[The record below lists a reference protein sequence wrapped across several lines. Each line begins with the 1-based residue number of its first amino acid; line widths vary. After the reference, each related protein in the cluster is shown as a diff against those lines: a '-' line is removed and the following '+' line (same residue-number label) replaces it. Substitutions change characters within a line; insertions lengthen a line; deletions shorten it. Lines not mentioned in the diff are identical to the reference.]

1 MSTEVFVNIVTDD
14 LERSQAF
21 YTALGCTINPD
32 FTDENAACV
41 VWTEQIYFMV
51 LRRDFFATFT
61 EKSVA
66 DPRTTAQAI
75 IALSRESRDA
85 VNSTVDAGL
94 AAGGTE
100 PRDPQDYG
108 FMFSRTLEDPDG
120 NILEFLYMDPVAS
133 EQGPAAWEAQQ
144 G

>member
-1 MSTEVFVNIVTDD
+1 MPMIFVNLPVTD
-14 LERSQAF
+14 LGRAKSF